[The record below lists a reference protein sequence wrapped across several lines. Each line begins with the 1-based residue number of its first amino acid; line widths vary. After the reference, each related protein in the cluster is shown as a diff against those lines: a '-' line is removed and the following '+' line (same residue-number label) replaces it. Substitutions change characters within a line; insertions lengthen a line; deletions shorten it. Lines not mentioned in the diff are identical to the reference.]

1 MISVTIFLRTIHR
14 SALYLVSIL
23 IQRVVYWIICFIST
37 HFEFNSRAKS
47 RLRTVVFNFRL
58 GFSVKGCLNSW
69 VLQIVRKF
77 QFVREFEV
85 VRKFQ
90 NQPYSGA
97 LDRELFW
104 AARILDTAS
113 SFVDWSNMGIIPLN
127 IRNWNNIWNDLFL
140 FILMIAAKNSFI
152 FNKHSLAILEIT
164 NIPSSIRSPQLI
176 SSFGFLFEM
185 PILGALDPNST
196 RSDKSDICLLP
207 GGWYYGIFPRLFPK
221 KCDSG
226 TWSAW
231 WLVSLQSWSG
241 WLNPSFSFVKNFL
254 ICQF

>member
-152 FNKHSLAILEIT
+152 FNKHNLAILVIM
-164 NIPSSIRSPQLI
+164 NIPSLIRSPELI

-185 PILGALDPNST
+185 PILAEPWTQIWPEFDPIWQIGHMFVA
-196 RSDKSDICLLP
+196 R
-207 GGWYYGIFPRLFPK
+207 RLVFWHL
-221 KCDSG
+221 S
-226 TWSAW
+226 
-231 WLVSLQSWSG
+231 
-241 WLNPSFSFVKNFL
+241 
-254 ICQF
+254 